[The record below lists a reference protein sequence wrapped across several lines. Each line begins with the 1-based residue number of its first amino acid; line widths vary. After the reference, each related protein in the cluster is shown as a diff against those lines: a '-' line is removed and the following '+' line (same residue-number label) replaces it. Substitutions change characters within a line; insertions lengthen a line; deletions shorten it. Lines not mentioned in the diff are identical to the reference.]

1 MDREGLIYICRTMGD
16 LAGIP
21 VRILSEGECIYFHST
36 TGLKTDPAA
45 AWKKELDAVTDNV
58 GYLITEDLHNF
69 GVINAK
75 GYRIIVGPS
84 RQIGSTDRE
93 LREIAFR
100 TGVPVNEISGFL
112 SGMKAIVRMPLES
125 MLQMLCAVN
134 FAISGEKTELE
145 QIQITGHEQ
154 ADLLKKEEI
163 YNARKAADREKNQ
176 EMEEDDAL
184 ISPAVHNTLALEETV
199 MDMIRRGDT
208 EGLEKWLKSAPS
220 VRGGVLAAE
229 QLRQKKNLFIVTAT
243 LASRAAIR
251 GGLDP
256 GTALALSDRYIQN
269 CEIMTSPNQ
278 ITNLSYHMVLE
289 YTRRV
294 AGSIRP
300 GSRLAAQ
307 AADYVRDHLTEP
319 ISVAKM
325 AETMY
330 VSRPY
335 LSRRFKADTGESIT
349 DYILRNKAQ
358 EAGRLLSY
366 TDRSAAD
373 IGNYLGFSSQGHFS
387 RVFTKYMGM
396 TPGEY
401 RNRHTLSGHELR

>member
-1 MDREGLIYICRTMGD
+1 
-16 LAGIP
+16 
-21 VRILSEGECIYFHST
+21 
-36 TGLKTDPAA
+36 
-45 AWKKELDAVTDNV
+45 
-58 GYLITEDLHNF
+58 
-69 GVINAK
+69 
-75 GYRIIVGPS
+75 
-84 RQIGSTDRE
+84 
-93 LREIAFR
+93 
-100 TGVPVNEISGFL
+100 
-112 SGMKAIVRMPLES
+112 
-125 MLQMLCAVN
+125 
-134 FAISGEKTELE
+134 
-145 QIQITGHEQ
+145 
-154 ADLLKKEEI
+154 
-163 YNARKAADREKNQ
+163 
-176 EMEEDDAL
+176 
-184 ISPAVHNTLALEETV
+184 
-199 MDMIRRGDT
+199 
-208 EGLEKWLKSAPS
+208 
-220 VRGGVLAAE
+220 
-229 QLRQKKNLFIVTAT
+229 
-243 LASRAAIR
+243 
-251 GGLDP
+251 
-256 GTALALSDRYIQN
+256 
-269 CEIMTSPNQ
+269 MTSPNQ